1 MIGRLRDIWRK
12 NAPELLGFLNG
23 SLPPF
28 VTGRGAARVSGAV
41 PVYSYHVVERNRFA
55 ADLQFLQR
63 NRYRALTLDELH
75 DRVTGR
81 TPIGDRELVLTFDD
95 GPRNFFDVAFPMLR
109 AHGCAATVFIAPG
122 LHADDYG
129 SFQDSEHRPM
139 TWDELRELHATG
151 LVSIQSHT
159 LQSQY
164 VPRWPAAAPLA
175 GVDPRIEAALRRP
188 PLPMDEDFRLAREII
203 DAQCPGNVVRHL
215 CYPMYHATAA
225 AREALRSAGYVAG
238 YGGLISRQP
247 MVTRNSDPSLLPR
260 LSGEFLRR
268 MDGEGRVGLLDL
280 LQFRFDDASAARRR
294 SQIYARPAR

>member
-1 MIGRLRDIWRK
+1 LISRLRETWRK

-28 VTGRGAARVSGAV
+28 VTGWGAARVSGAV
-41 PVYSYHVVERNRFA
+41 PVYSYHVVERSRFA
-55 ADLQFLQR
+55 ADLQFLRR
-63 NRYRALTLDELH
+63 NRYRALTLDELL

-81 TPIGDRELVLTFDD
+81 TPFGERELVLTFDD
-95 GPRNFFDVAFPMLR
+95 GPCNFFDVAFPVLR
-109 AHGCAATVFIAPG
+109 GHDFASTVFIAPG

-139 TWDELRELHATG
+139 TWDELREVHASG

-164 VPRWPAAAPLA
+164 VPRWPAAASLA

-203 DAQCPGNVVRHL
+203 EAQCPGAVVRHL
-215 CYPMYHATAA
+215 CFPMYHATAA
-225 AREALRSAGYVAG
+225 AREALQSAGYVAG
-238 YGGLISRQP
+238 YGGLIPRQP
-247 MVTRNSDPSLLPR
+247 MVMRSSDPWLLPR

-268 MDGEGRVGLLDL
+268 MEGEGRVGLLDL
-280 LQFRFDDASAARRR
+280 LQFRFQDASAARQR
-294 SQIYARPAR
+294 SQIYARPSR